1 MNYKNYHSGAY
12 FFLQE
17 LHLSLI
23 YKTIFQLE
31 EYIETFMK
39 NQQMA
44 LGYRKSLN
52 EKDRSYMQSDL
63 DLLLN

>member
-1 MNYKNYHSGAY
+1 MNYKNYHSAAS

-17 LHLSLI
+17 LHFSLS

-44 LGYRKSLN
+44 LGYRKSLD
-52 EKDRSYMQSDL
+52 EKDRS
-63 DLLLN
+63 